1 MNVREKITQL
11 FESGK
16 LQFKTEKQICSYL
29 GIKHA
34 ESKAAKAVLKAL
46 EDDGIIIKN
55 NIGEYCTPA
64 QIGAVSGIVQG
75 NERGF
80 AFLIPDDK
88 TSEPKDL
95 FLPKH
100 SLHGALDGDRV
111 LAVKIKGTEDEAS
124 VLKIIARGRINVA
137 GTFEK
142 IGGACY
148 VIPDQTRFAPRIFVP
163 SSLSLGAENGD
174 KVVCRITA
182 YPHGKAPNGKVIE
195 ILGKSGDFYAEE
207 LSIIRNYG
215 LYEEFPKDVVKQAES
230 VATEKIEKGGRRDL
244 RGELTITIDGDDTRD
259 IDDAVSLKK
268 EGENFILGV
277 HIADVGHYVKKGG
290 KLDEEAYRRGTSVYF
305 PDRVLPML
313 PKALSNGAC
322 SLNEGEDRYALSCV
336 MKISPDGERLE
347 SQIFESIIKSD
358 HRTTYKE
365 ITALIQG
372 DAEAKQKYPDLI
384 DMCGDMKE
392 LCEILSARRD
402 RLGNIDLSVKEVH
415 IYLNE
420 RGDIVIP
427 DYERTIS
434 EKIIEQFM
442 ICANEAVAEKMEKL
456 GVPFMYRVHEPPAP
470 EKVAAFLA
478 FLSDIGI
485 NGNISQEEPEPS
497 QFQKILKNIAG
508 RPCEGAVNKVMLR
521 TMQKARY
528 FERNLGHFG
537 IASECYCHFTSPI
550 RRYPDLFIHRIIKGV
565 LHGETD
571 LMRAKYAPLAAEEAA
586 HCSLCEKNAD
596 SAERD
601 VDNLYKTVY
610 MSDRTGEEFEATVS
624 GVTAFGIFAELDN
637 TVEGLIRIEKLPGG
651 SYEYIE
657 DRFTLKGERTFR
669 LGDRIKVRVDGCD
682 WGNMRPEFSLADL
695 PLRADGEVKVYSES
709 AEKEKN
715 MRSRQGKHARAD
727 GRRTEGSHSKGGRGS
742 DRRGNSQSS
751 SNSNSHGGSNGNS
764 HGGSKS
770 GKKRRNGY
778 SGNDRR
784 AHASTAKFVKHK
796 RKGGRR

>member
-11 FESGK
+11 FEEGK
-16 LQFKTEKQICSYL
+16 LAFKTEKQICSAL
-29 GIKHA
+29 GIKYS

-46 EDDGIIIKN
+46 EDDGVILKN
-55 NIGEYCTPA
+55 NVGEYCTPS
-64 QIGAVSGIVQG
+64 QIGAISGTIQG

-88 TSEPKDL
+88 TAENRDY

-100 SLHGALDGDRV
+100 SLRGALDGDRV
-111 LAVKIKGTEDEAS
+111 LAVKIKGTEDEAA
-124 VLKIIARGRINVA
+124 VIKILARGRINVA

-148 VIPDQTRFAPRIFVP
+148 VIPDQTKFAPRIFVP
-163 SSLSLGAENGD
+163 SSLSMGAHSGD

-182 YPHGKAPNGKVIE
+182 YPHGKAPNGKVVE
-195 ILGKSGDFYAEE
+195 LLGKSGDFYAEE

-215 LYEEFPKDVVKQAES
+215 LYEEFPADVIKQAEN
-230 VATEKIEKGGRRDL
+230 VAAEKIVKGDRRDL

-277 HIADVGHYVKKGG
+277 HIADVGHYVKKGTR
-290 KLDEEAYRRGTSVYF
+290 LDEEAYSRGTSVYF

-336 MKISPDGERLE
+336 MKISPRGERLE
-347 SQIFESIIKSD
+347 SDIFESIIRSD

-365 ITALIQG
+365 ITALSEG
-372 DAEAKQKYPDLI
+372 DEQALQKYPDLK
-384 DMCGDMKE
+384 DMCADMKE
-392 LCEILSARRD
+392 LCGILSARRD

-434 EKIIEQFM
+434 EKMIEQFM
-442 ICANEAVAEKMEKL
+442 ICANEAVAEHMQKL
-456 GVPFMYRVHEPPAP
+456 GAPFMYRVHEPPAP
-470 EKVAAFLA
+470 EKVTA
-478 FLSDIGI
+478 FLSFLSDLGI
-485 NGNISQEEPEPS
+485 SGNVSGESPEPE
-497 QFQKILKNIAG
+497 QFQKILKNVAG
-508 RPCEGAVNKVMLR
+508 KPCESAVNKVMLR
-521 TMQKARY
+521 TMQKAKY
-528 FERNLGHFG
+528 LERNCGHFG

-565 LHGETD
+565 LHGEID
-571 LMRAKYAPLAAEEAA
+571 LMRAKYGPIAAEGAA

-601 VDNLYKTVY
+601 VDSLYKTVY
-610 MSDRTGEEFEATVS
+610 MSDRTGEEFEATIS

-637 TVEGLIRIEKLPGG
+637 TVEGLIRLEKLPGG
-651 SYEYIE
+651 SYEYLE
-657 DRFTLKGERTFR
+657 DKFMLKGERTFR
-669 LGDRIKVRVDGCD
+669 LGDRIKVRADGCD
-682 WGNMRPEFSLADL
+682 WGNMRPEFSLADVTENE
-695 PLRADGEVKVYSES
+695 RGEVKVTDARTENERRHHTRRSYAQSES
-709 AEKEKN
+709 NAHGAKRTEK
-715 MRSRQGKHARAD
+715 RSSARAKKGGRAD
-727 GRRTEGSHSKGGRGS
+727 G
-742 DRRGNSQSS
+742 
-751 SNSNSHGGSNGNS
+751 
-764 HGGSKS
+764 
-770 GKKRRNGY
+770 KKR
-778 SGNDRR
+778 
-784 AHASTAKFVKHK
+784 AAKTSTAKFVRKKH
-796 RKGGRR
+796 KGGRR